1 MRVDLLI
8 KDQARTLMAELSNNT
23 DEVLTL
29 NKGIEHNEDWA
40 YKHLFKECFPK
51 IAAWQPLRGEHQEL
65 TKDLFQDALL
75 KYRGKLAQGN
85 IENPCAWLF
94 TVVKNDFYRHQQ
106 KNKPMIT
113 LDENKEECMDFDE
126 QGSFS
131 PEDWASAYDC
141 ILALGKAE
149 QKLLFMSFFHK
160 FPDEQIAGSLGYL
173 NLNTMRA
180 ARSRAMGKLRNCL
193 KNSQG

>member
-1 MRVDLLI
+1 
-8 KDQARTLMAELSNNT
+8 MAELSNNT

-40 YKHLFKECFPK
+40 YKHLFRECFPK

-75 KYRGKLAQGN
+75 KYRGKLAQEN

-141 ILALGKAE
+141 RSDCTGG
-149 QKLLFMSFFHK
+149 FFIQPARTSSYSKKHEY
-160 FPDEQIAGSLGYL
+160 PLNNRQQEHLITQI
-173 NLNTMRA
+173 
-180 ARSRAMGKLRNCL
+180 
-193 KNSQG
+193 Q